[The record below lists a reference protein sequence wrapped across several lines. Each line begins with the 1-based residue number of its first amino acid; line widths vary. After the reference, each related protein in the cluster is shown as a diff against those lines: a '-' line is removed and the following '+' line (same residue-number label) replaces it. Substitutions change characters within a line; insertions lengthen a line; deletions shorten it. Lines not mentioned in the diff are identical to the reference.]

1 MIEPYTMRLARSDDL
16 DTVISLLDER
26 IQWLR
31 DRGSDQWSTGRT
43 FQTRL
48 RNSINRKE
56 TWLLL
61 DRDTAIGTVSIS
73 TDGDP
78 DFWTPEELAEPAI
91 YVGKMAT
98 RIERS
103 GESLG
108 ALMIQWVRDY
118 AAHAGIGRVR
128 WDVWRTNE
136 ELQDYYRDLG
146 GRHVRTVDAAD
157 RWSGALFEVPAQ
169 RVPGLT
175 GRVRTDGAA

>member
-1 MIEPYTMRLARSDDL
+1 MTEPYVMRLARPDEL

-31 DRGSDQWSTGRT
+31 GRGSDQWSTGRT
-43 FQTRL
+43 FRTRL
-48 RNSINRKE
+48 RNSISRKE

-61 DRDTAIGTVSIS
+61 DDGVAIGTVSIS

-78 DFWTPEELAEPAI
+78 DFWQPEELAEPAI

-103 GESLG
+103 GEGLG
-108 ALMIQWVRDY
+108 TLMIEWVQDY
-118 AAHAGIGRVR
+118 AARADIGRVR

-136 ELQDYYRDLG
+136 QLQDYYRELG
-146 GRHVRTVDAAD
+146 ASHIRTVEDAE
-157 RWSGALFEVPAQ
+157 RCSGALFEVPARQ
-169 RVPGLT
+169 VPGLSA
-175 GRVRTDGAA
+175 RLRTE

>member
-1 MIEPYTMRLARSDDL
+1 MRLARADEL

-43 FQTRL
+43 FRTRL
-48 RNSINRKE
+48 RNSINRQE

-61 DRDTAIGTVSIS
+61 DDGVAIGTISIS

-98 RIERS
+98 KIERS
-103 GESLG
+103 GEGLG
-108 ALMIQWVRDY
+108 ALMIQWVQDY
-118 AAHAGIGRVR
+118 AARAGLGRVR

-136 ELQDYYRDLG
+136 ELQGYYHALG
-146 GRHVRTVDAAD
+146 ARHIRTVDAAD
-157 RWSGALFEVPAQ
+157 RWSGALFEMFARRDSV
-169 RVPGLT
+169 LEEL
-175 GRVRTDGAA
+175 VRTEDG

>member
-1 MIEPYTMRLARSDDL
+1 MTEPYGMRLALPEDL
-16 DTVISLLDER
+16 DTVLSLLDER

-31 DRGSDQWSTGRT
+31 DRGSDQWRTGRT
-43 FQTRL
+43 FRTRL

-61 DRDTAIGTVSIS
+61 DDGAAIGTVSIS

-98 RIERS
+98 KIERS
-103 GESLG
+103 GEGIG
-108 ALMIQWVRDY
+108 ALMIQWVQDY
-118 AAHAGIGRVR
+118 AARMGIGRVR

-136 ELQDYYRDLG
+136 ELQNYYRDLG
-146 GRHVRTVDAAD
+146 AKYIRTVDNAE
-157 RWSGALFEVPAQ
+157 RWSGALFEVRAR
-169 RVPGLT
+169 RVSGLSELICT
-175 GRVRTDGAA
+175 E